1 MFVLFENKRVNMVP
15 NDNSETTSKTNDGND
30 NQLEKDRQ
38 FVTALARGLKVL
50 RCFKPG
56 ERFLGNQK
64 IARRTELPKPTVSRL
79 TYTLT
84 QLGYLNYS
92 ESLGKYSLGTAALS
106 IANTFLTNMDIRLIA
121 RPLMQELADHAHVS
135 VAIGARDLLNM
146 IYIENRRSNTT
157 AFTQRLDVG
166 SIIPIATTAMG
177 RAYLCGVTDK
187 QRDHLM
193 DQIRAVNESDWPRIK
208 ADIEQA
214 MKDYQERG
222 FCLSVGDWQ
231 RDVNAVAV
239 PFIPSDGS
247 DILAFNCG
255 GPAFQLRRH
264 MLEDDIGP
272 DLAALV
278 RSVRTNV
285 LRHH

>member
-1 MFVLFENKRVNMVP
+1 
-15 NDNSETTSKTNDGND
+15 
-30 NQLEKDRQ
+30 
-38 FVTALARGLKVL
+38 L

-193 DQIRAVNESDWPRIK
+193 DQIRTVNESDWPRIK

-285 LRHH
+285 LRHR

>member
-1 MFVLFENKRVNMVP
+1 MMP
-15 NDNSETTSKTNDGND
+15 GDNSETISGITDGTD
-30 NQLEKDRQ
+30 KHPVKDRQ
-38 FVTALARGLKVL
+38 FVTALSRGLKVL

-64 IARRTELPKPTVSRL
+64 IAKRTELPKPTVSRL

-106 IANTFLTNMDIRLIA
+106 IANTFLTNMDIRQIA
-121 RPLMQELADHAHVS
+121 RPLMQELADHAHAS
-135 VAIGARDLLNM
+135 VAIGAHDLLNM

-157 AFTQRLDVG
+157 SFTQRLDVG
-166 SIIPIATTAMG
+166 SLIPIATTAMG
-177 RAYLCGVTDK
+177 RAYLCGVSDK
-187 QRDHLM
+187 QRDSLM
-193 DQIRAVNESDWPRIK
+193 DQIRSDSKSEWTRIK
-208 ADIEQA
+208 ADMEQA

-222 FCLSVGDWQ
+222 YCMSVGDWQ
-231 RDVNAVAV
+231 SDVNAVAV
-239 PFIPSDGS
+239 PFIPPDGS
-247 DILAFNCG
+247 DVLAFNCG

-264 MLEDDIGP
+264 MLEDNIGP

-278 RSVRTNV
+278 RSVRINV
-285 LRHH
+285 LKHN